1 MRDVIHASPWLPCV
15 YCSKTHKFHQT
26 PNATPPFGNSTLHR
40 RTCGTEKLAEIS
52 ATSIDKTELIN
63 ETHHSAFL
71 SGTTTLFQH
80 NSNVMQKGVLIGILI
95 LKPIQE

>member
-1 MRDVIHASPWLPCV
+1 M
-15 YCSKTHKFHQT
+15 THKFHQT

-40 RTCGTEKLAEIS
+40 RTCGTQKLAEIS
-52 ATSIDKTELIN
+52 ARSIDKSELIN

-71 SGTTTLFQH
+71 GSNTTLFKH
-80 NSNVMQKGVLIGILI
+80 NGNVMVQGVLIGILI